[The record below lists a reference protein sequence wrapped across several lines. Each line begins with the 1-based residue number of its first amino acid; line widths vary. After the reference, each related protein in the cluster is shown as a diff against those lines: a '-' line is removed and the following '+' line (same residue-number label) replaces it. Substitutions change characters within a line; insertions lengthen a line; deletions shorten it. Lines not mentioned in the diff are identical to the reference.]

1 MGSTPLPSVRLKN
14 FKLHEERTIE
24 AAPITVFI
32 GPNNSGKSS
41 IFQALLA
48 LRQAAARRSSQLLQP
63 AERRPTTLD
72 QPYQYPS
79 DEVVSFGEF
88 KDIVRHG
95 QRELVIAVAG
105 TFYSRRLQPDYVGTL
120 EINFDLYVRDSVPVA
135 HSGHPKLSYGDFDWR
150 WLPVRQVS
158 P

>member
-14 FKLHEERTIE
+14 FKLHEETTIE
-24 AAPITVFI
+24 AGPITVFI

-63 AERRPTTLD
+63 AETRPTTLD

-88 KDIVRHG
+88 KDIVRPG
-95 QRELVIAVAG
+95 QGELVIAVAEPFIPG
-105 TFYSRRLQPDYVGTL
+105 GSNPITPARL
-120 EINFDLYVRDSVPVA
+120 R
-135 HSGHPKLSYGDFDWR
+135 
-150 WLPVRQVS
+150 
-158 P
+158 